1 MVNGNHPIKG
11 IRKIT
16 KANVISKCKT
26 GIQKT
31 N

>member
-16 KANVISKCKT
+16 KANVISKGKMWREVAL
-26 GIQKT
+26 
-31 N
+31 